1 MGQISVLTY
10 IKAFIP
16 LNAKSV
22 SIIITSGR
30 KRVIMNT
37 KEQLTN
43 KTKTIAKEE
52 NRKDFLQKTWVV
64 CALALV
70 CTFLWGSASPCI
82 KLGYALFKIPSS
94 ETWTQILFAG
104 TRFILA
110 GILTILIGSALNKK
124 MLVPTKSSVPSIAK
138 LALFQTILQYIFFY
152 IGLAHNSGVKASIIN
167 GSNTFFVIL
176 LAGLVFH
183 QEKLDFKKL
192 AGCIIGFAGVIIVSM
207 NGKSIDMNLSL
218 MGDGSLFLCAISY
231 AVSSCLM
238 KNYSKNDNPVMLSG
252 YQFIFGGIVMV
263 IVGLIM
269 GGRINHISLS
279 AVLMLL
285 YLACISAVAYSL
297 WGILLKHNP
306 VSKVAIFG
314 FTNPVF
320 GVLLSAWWLGEG
332 SSELGINALI
342 ALILVSIGILIVNV
356 RKQ

>member
-1 MGQISVLTY
+1 
-10 IKAFIP
+10 
-16 LNAKSV
+16 
-22 SIIITSGR
+22 
-30 KRVIMNT
+30 MNVQEKT
-37 KEQLTN
+37 IN
-43 KTKTIAKEE
+43 KTEQKT
-52 NRKDFLQKTWVV
+52 DFLQKTWVV
-64 CALALV
+64 CVLALV

-82 KLGYALFKIPSS
+82 KLGYAYFQIPSS
-94 ETWTQILFAG
+94 ETWTQVLFAG
-104 TRFILA
+104 IRFILA
-110 GILTILIGSALNKK
+110 GVLTVLIGSVLNRK
-124 MLVPTKSSVPSIAK
+124 MLVPTRSSLPSIAK

-176 LAGLVFH
+176 LASLLFH
-183 QEKLDFKKL
+183 QEKLNFKKV
-192 AGCIIGFAGVIIVSM
+192 AGCVIGFAGVIVVSI
-207 NGKSIDMNLSL
+207 NGKSIDMDLSL

-238 KNYSKNDNPVMLSG
+238 KNFSKKDNPVMLSG

-263 IVGLIM
+263 ILGLIM
-269 GGRINHISLS
+269 GGRITHVSVS
-279 AVLMLL
+279 AILMLF

-332 SSELGINALI
+332 SKELGINALV
-342 ALILVSIGILIVNV
+342 ALVLVCIGICIVNYTSKV
-356 RKQ
+356 KIES

>member
-1 MGQISVLTY
+1 MN
-10 IKAFIP
+10 IP
-16 LNAKSV
+16 E
-22 SIIITSGR
+22 
-30 KRVIMNT
+30 NT
-37 KEQLTN
+37 IN
-43 KTKTIAKEE
+43 KTEQKT
-52 NRKDFLQKTWVV
+52 DFLQKTWVV
-64 CALALV
+64 CLLALV

-82 KLGYALFKIPSS
+82 KFGCAYFQIPSS
-94 ETWTQILFAG
+94 ETWTQVLFAG

-110 GILTILIGSALNKK
+110 GVLTILIGSALNRK
-124 MLVPTKSSVPSIAK
+124 MLVPTKSSLPSIAK
-138 LALFQTILQYIFFY
+138 LALFQTVLQYIFFY

-176 LAGLVFH
+176 LASLLFH
-183 QEKLDFKKL
+183 QEKLNFKKV
-192 AGCIIGFAGVIIVSM
+192 AGCVIGFAGVIVVSI
-207 NGKSIDMNLSL
+207 NGKSIDMDLSL

-238 KNYSKNDNPVMLSG
+238 KNFSKKDNPVMLSG

-263 IVGLIM
+263 ILGLIM
-269 GGRINHISLS
+269 GGRITHVSVS
-279 AVLMLL
+279 AILMLF

-332 SSELGINALI
+332 SKELGINALV
-342 ALILVSIGILIVNV
+342 ALVLVCIGICIVNYTGKV
-356 RKQ
+356 KTES

>member
-1 MGQISVLTY
+1 MN
-10 IKAFIP
+10 IP
-16 LNAKSV
+16 E
-22 SIIITSGR
+22 
-30 KRVIMNT
+30 NT
-37 KEQLTN
+37 IN
-43 KTKTIAKEE
+43 KTEQKT
-52 NRKDFLQKTWVV
+52 DFLQKTWVV
-64 CALALV
+64 CLLALV

-82 KLGYALFKIPSS
+82 KLGYAYFQIPSS

-110 GILTILIGSALNKK
+110 GVLTVLIGSVLNRK
-124 MLVPTKSSVPSIAK
+124 MLVPTRSSLPSIAK

-176 LAGLVFH
+176 LASLLFH
-183 QEKLDFKKL
+183 QEKLNFKKI
-192 AGCIIGFAGVIIVSM
+192 AGCVIGFAGVIVVSI
-207 NGKSIDMNLSL
+207 NGKSIDMDLSL

-238 KNYSKNDNPVMLSG
+238 KNYSKKDNPVMLSG

-263 IVGLIM
+263 ILGLIM
-269 GGRINHISLS
+269 GGRITHVSVS
-279 AVLMLL
+279 AILMLF

-332 SSELGINALI
+332 SKELGINALV
-342 ALILVSIGILIVNV
+342 ALVLVCIGICIVNYTGKV
-356 RKQ
+356 KTE

>member
-1 MGQISVLTY
+1 
-10 IKAFIP
+10 
-16 LNAKSV
+16 
-22 SIIITSGR
+22 
-30 KRVIMNT
+30 MNT

-43 KTKTIAKEE
+43 KTETIAKEE

-64 CALALV
+64 CVLALV

-82 KLGYALFKIPSS
+82 KLGNALFKIPSS

-110 GILTILIGSALNKK
+110 GILTILIGSALNRK

-238 KNYSKNDNPVMLSG
+238 KNYSKNNNPVMLSG

>member
-1 MGQISVLTY
+1 MN
-10 IKAFIP
+10 IP
-16 LNAKSV
+16 E
-22 SIIITSGR
+22 
-30 KRVIMNT
+30 NT
-37 KEQLTN
+37 IN
-43 KTKTIAKEE
+43 KTEQKT
-52 NRKDFLQKTWVV
+52 DFLQKTWVV
-64 CALALV
+64 CVLALV

-82 KLGYALFKIPSS
+82 KLGYTYFQIPSS
-94 ETWTQILFAG
+94 ETWTQVLFAG

-110 GILTILIGSALNKK
+110 GVLTILIGSALNRK
-124 MLVPTKSSVPSIAK
+124 MLVPTKSSLPSIAK
-138 LALFQTILQYIFFY
+138 LALFQTVLQYIFFY

-176 LAGLVFH
+176 LASLLFH
-183 QEKLDFKKL
+183 QEKLNFKKV
-192 AGCIIGFAGVIIVSM
+192 AGCVIGFAGVIVVSI
-207 NGKSIDMNLSL
+207 NGKSIDMDLSL

-238 KNYSKNDNPVMLSG
+238 KNYSKKDNPVMLSG

-263 IVGLIM
+263 ILGLIM
-269 GGRINHISLS
+269 GGRISHVSVS
-279 AVLMLL
+279 AILMLF

-332 SSELGINALI
+332 SKELGINALV
-342 ALILVSIGILIVNV
+342 ALVLVCIGICIVNYTGKV
-356 RKQ
+356 KSE

>member
-1 MGQISVLTY
+1 MN
-10 IKAFIP
+10 IP
-16 LNAKSV
+16 E
-22 SIIITSGR
+22 
-30 KRVIMNT
+30 NT
-37 KEQLTN
+37 IN
-43 KTKTIAKEE
+43 KTEQKT
-52 NRKDFLQKTWVV
+52 DFLQKTWVV
-64 CALALV
+64 CVLALV

-82 KLGYALFKIPSS
+82 KLGYAYFQIPSS
-94 ETWTQILFAG
+94 ETWTQVLFAG

-110 GILTILIGSALNKK
+110 GVLTILIGSALNRK
-124 MLVPTKSSVPSIAK
+124 MLVPTKSSLPSIAK
-138 LALFQTILQYIFFY
+138 LALFQTVLQYIFFY

-176 LAGLVFH
+176 LASLLFH
-183 QEKLDFKKL
+183 QEKLNFKKV
-192 AGCIIGFAGVIIVSM
+192 AGCVIGFAGVIVVSI
-207 NGKSIDMNLSL
+207 NGKSIDMDLSL

-238 KNYSKNDNPVMLSG
+238 KNFSKKDNPVMLSG

-263 IVGLIM
+263 ILGLIM
-269 GGRINHISLS
+269 GGRISHVSVS
-279 AVLMLL
+279 AILMLF

-332 SSELGINALI
+332 SKELGINALV
-342 ALILVSIGILIVNV
+342 ALVLVCIGICIVNYTGKV
-356 RKQ
+356 KSE

>member
-1 MGQISVLTY
+1 MTEAS
-10 IKAFIP
+10 
-16 LNAKSV
+16 
-22 SIIITSGR
+22 
-30 KRVIMNT
+30 
-37 KEQLTN
+37 N
-43 KTKTIAKEE
+43 K
-52 NRKDFLQKTWVV
+52 KDYLQKTWVV
-64 CALALV
+64 CLLALV

-82 KLGYALFKIPSS
+82 KLGYAYFQIPSS
-94 ETWTQILFAG
+94 ETWTQVLFAG

-110 GILTILIGSALNKK
+110 GVLTILIGSALNRK
-124 MLVPTKSSVPSIAK
+124 MLVPTKSSLPSIAK

-176 LAGLVFH
+176 LASLLFH
-183 QEKLDFKKL
+183 QEKLNFKKV
-192 AGCIIGFAGVIIVSM
+192 AGCVIGFAGVIVVSI
-207 NGKSIDMNLSL
+207 NGKSIDMDLSL

-238 KNYSKNDNPVMLSG
+238 KNFSKKDNPVMLSG

-263 IVGLIM
+263 ILGLIM
-269 GGRINHISLS
+269 GGRITHVSVS
-279 AVLMLL
+279 AILMLF

-332 SSELGINALI
+332 SKELGINALV
-342 ALILVSIGILIVNV
+342 ALVLVCIGICIVNYTGKV
-356 RKQ
+356 KTES

>member
-1 MGQISVLTY
+1 MN
-10 IKAFIP
+10 IP
-16 LNAKSV
+16 E
-22 SIIITSGR
+22 
-30 KRVIMNT
+30 NT
-37 KEQLTN
+37 IN
-43 KTKTIAKEE
+43 KTEQKT
-52 NRKDFLQKTWVV
+52 DFLQKTWVV
-64 CALALV
+64 CVLALV

-82 KLGYALFKIPSS
+82 KLGYAYFQIPSS
-94 ETWTQILFAG
+94 ETWTQVLFAG
-104 TRFILA
+104 IRFILA
-110 GILTILIGSALNKK
+110 GVLTVLIGSVLNRK
-124 MLVPTKSSVPSIAK
+124 MLVPTRSSLPSIAK

-176 LAGLVFH
+176 LASLLFH
-183 QEKLDFKKL
+183 QEKLNFKKV
-192 AGCIIGFAGVIIVSM
+192 AGCVIGFAGVIVVSI
-207 NGKSIDMNLSL
+207 NGKSIDMDLSL

-238 KNYSKNDNPVMLSG
+238 KNFSKKDNPVMLSG

-263 IVGLIM
+263 ILGLIM
-269 GGRINHISLS
+269 GGRITHVSVS
-279 AVLMLL
+279 AILMLF

-332 SSELGINALI
+332 SKELGINALV
-342 ALILVSIGILIVNV
+342 ALVLVCIGICIVNYTGKV
-356 RKQ
+356 KSE

>member
-1 MGQISVLTY
+1 
-10 IKAFIP
+10 
-16 LNAKSV
+16 
-22 SIIITSGR
+22 
-30 KRVIMNT
+30 MNT

-43 KTKTIAKEE
+43 ATTAKEE
-52 NRKDFLQKTWVV
+52 KGKDFLQKIWVV

-124 MLVPTKSSVPSIAK
+124 MLVPTKSSVPSIVK

-192 AGCIIGFAGVIIVSM
+192 AGCVIGFAGVIIVSM
-207 NGKSIDMNLSL
+207 NGRSIDMNLSL

-269 GGRINHISLS
+269 GGRINHISFS

-332 SSELGINALI
+332 SSELGINAFI

>member
-1 MGQISVLTY
+1 
-10 IKAFIP
+10 
-16 LNAKSV
+16 
-22 SIIITSGR
+22 
-30 KRVIMNT
+30 MNT

-104 TRFILA
+104 ARFILA
-110 GILTILIGSALNKK
+110 GILTILIGSALNRK
-124 MLVPTKSSVPSIAK
+124 MLVPNKSSVPSIAK

-192 AGCIIGFAGVIIVSM
+192 AGCVIGFAGVIIVSM

-320 GVLLSAWWLGEG
+320 GVLLSAWCLGEC
-332 SSELGINALI
+332 SSELVINSLI

>member
-1 MGQISVLTY
+1 
-10 IKAFIP
+10 
-16 LNAKSV
+16 
-22 SIIITSGR
+22 
-30 KRVIMNT
+30 MNT

-43 KTKTIAKEE
+43 KTETIAKEE

-64 CALALV
+64 CVLALV

-110 GILTILIGSALNKK
+110 GILTILIGSALNRK

-152 IGLAHNSGVKASIIN
+152 IGLAHDSGVKASIIN

-238 KNYSKNDNPVMLSG
+238 KNYSKNNNPVMLSG

>member
-1 MGQISVLTY
+1 
-10 IKAFIP
+10 
-16 LNAKSV
+16 
-22 SIIITSGR
+22 
-30 KRVIMNT
+30 MNT

-43 KTKTIAKEE
+43 KTETIAKEE

-64 CALALV
+64 CVLALV

-192 AGCIIGFAGVIIVSM
+192 AGCVIGFAGVIIVSM

>member
-1 MGQISVLTY
+1 
-10 IKAFIP
+10 
-16 LNAKSV
+16 
-22 SIIITSGR
+22 
-30 KRVIMNT
+30 MNT

-52 NRKDFLQKTWVV
+52 NRKYFLQKTWVV

-110 GILTILIGSALNKK
+110 GILTILIGSALNRK

-192 AGCIIGFAGVIIVSM
+192 AGCVIGFAGVIIVSM

>member
-1 MGQISVLTY
+1 MN
-10 IKAFIP
+10 IP
-16 LNAKSV
+16 E
-22 SIIITSGR
+22 
-30 KRVIMNT
+30 NT
-37 KEQLTN
+37 IN
-43 KTKTIAKEE
+43 KTEQKT
-52 NRKDFLQKTWVV
+52 DFLQKTWVV
-64 CALALV
+64 CLLALV

-82 KLGYALFKIPSS
+82 KLGYAYFQIPSS
-94 ETWTQILFAG
+94 ETWTQVLFAG

-110 GILTILIGSALNKK
+110 GVLTVLIGSVLNRK
-124 MLVPTKSSVPSIAK
+124 MLVPTRSSLPSIAK

-176 LAGLVFH
+176 LASLLFH
-183 QEKLDFKKL
+183 QEKLNFKKV
-192 AGCIIGFAGVIIVSM
+192 AGCVIGFAGVIVVSI
-207 NGKSIDMNLSL
+207 NGKSIDMDLSL

-238 KNYSKNDNPVMLSG
+238 KNFSKKDNPVMLSG

-263 IVGLIM
+263 ILGLIM
-269 GGRINHISLS
+269 GGRITHVSVS
-279 AVLMLL
+279 AILMLF

-332 SSELGINALI
+332 SKELGINALV
-342 ALILVSIGILIVNV
+342 ALVLVCIGICIVNYTGKV
-356 RKQ
+356 KTE

>member
-1 MGQISVLTY
+1 
-10 IKAFIP
+10 
-16 LNAKSV
+16 
-22 SIIITSGR
+22 
-30 KRVIMNT
+30 MNT

-43 KTKTIAKEE
+43 KTETIAKEE

-64 CALALV
+64 CVLALV

-110 GILTILIGSALNKK
+110 GILTILIGSALNRK